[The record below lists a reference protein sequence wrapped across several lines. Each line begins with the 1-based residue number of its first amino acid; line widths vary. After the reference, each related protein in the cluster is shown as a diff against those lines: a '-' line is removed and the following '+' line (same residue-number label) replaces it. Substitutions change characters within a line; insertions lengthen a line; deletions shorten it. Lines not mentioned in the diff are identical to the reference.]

1 MPRQAAHAAP
11 HRPLGITLGHLV
23 TMRDFPPKD
32 DNGEAIY
39 GHVVTRTTRTL
50 AVRYIYVVLGTARVS
65 TQHNQIK
72 RDLDNYITR

>member
-1 MPRQAAHAAP
+1 
-11 HRPLGITLGHLV
+11 
-23 TMRDFPPKD
+23 MRDFPPKD

-50 AVRYIYVVLGTARVS
+50 AVRYIYEALRTARVS

>member
-1 MPRQAAHAAP
+1 
-11 HRPLGITLGHLV
+11 
-23 TMRDFPPKD
+23 MRDFPPKD
-32 DNGEAIY
+32 DNGDAIY

>member
-1 MPRQAAHAAP
+1 
-11 HRPLGITLGHLV
+11 
-23 TMRDFPPKD
+23 MRDFPPKD

-50 AVRYIYVVLGTARVS
+50 AVRYIYVVLGTAPVS

>member
-1 MPRQAAHAAP
+1 
-11 HRPLGITLGHLV
+11 
-23 TMRDFPPKD
+23 MRDFPPKD

-50 AVRYIYVVLGTARVS
+50 EMRYIYEALRTARVS

>member
-1 MPRQAAHAAP
+1 
-11 HRPLGITLGHLV
+11 
-23 TMRDFPPKD
+23 MRDFPPKD

-50 AVRYIYVVLGTARVS
+50 AVRYIYVLVLGTARVC